1 MNNESKI
8 VLHTGVA
15 HFLTHFYEIA
25 FPSLAIPL
33 TLSLGMDLPDVL
45 KLGFFM
51 YLLYG
56 VAALPAGFVAD
67 RLGNRRSLVVFFLG
81 IGVASIIT
89 AFASTARSMTLS
101 LALIGL
107 FASIYHPA
115 GMGLISGC
123 VRKRGMALGING
135 VAGNA
140 GFVIAPFM
148 AGFINWIA
156 GWQAVYLIMGGLSLA
171 WSVVLARSAI
181 NETSVHRDP
190 PSSTNGVRRNNTVK
204 YFLVLCVIMT
214 LSGLAYRANTVVLPA
229 YLELKAD
236 FLWNFLNSLHASL
249 FTEART
255 MAATFL
261 ASIIFTVG
269 MFGQLLGGKLADRH
283 DLRFLY
289 FAFHLASLP
298 FVILMGILSQQ
309 ALIIAAGIYIFFALG
324 MQPIENSLV
333 AAFTPARWRSTGYGI
348 KFILTFGVGSVA
360 VYFAGWIQQAWSLSA
375 VYFFMGGV
383 ISVFL
388 LLILV
393 LIRISKDR
401 NVTNTAVKYDEKQP

>member
-15 HFLTHFYEIA
+15 HFLTHFFEIA
-25 FPSLAIPL
+25 FPALAIPL

-56 VAALPAGFVAD
+56 IAALPAGFVAD
-67 RLGNRRSLVVFFLG
+67 RLGNRKSLVVFFVG

-140 GFVIAPFM
+140 GFVIAPFA

-156 GWQAVYLIMGGLSLA
+156 GWQAVYLIMGVLSLA
-171 WSVVLARSAI
+171 WGVVLAKSAI
-181 NETSVHRDP
+181 NESPVHRDP
-190 PSSTNGVRRNNTVK
+190 APSENSARRNDALK

-249 FTEART
+249 FLEART

-269 MFGQLLGGKLADRH
+269 MFGQLLGGRLADRH
-283 DLRFLY
+283 DLRLLY
-289 FAFHLASLP
+289 FTFHLTSLP
-298 FVILMGILSQQ
+298 FVILMGLLGQQ
-309 ALIIAAGIYIFFALG
+309 PLIIAAGIYIFFALG

-348 KFILTFGVGSVA
+348 KFILTFGVGSAA

-375 VYFFMGGV
+375 VYFFMAG
-383 ISVFL
+383 IITVFL

-401 NVTNTAVKYDEKQP
+401 NVTNTTLECEENKP